1 MENLIN
7 YELTKMNE
15 RNISNAI
22 VISEHAYMRLKERNG
37 WSRKA
42 AARMIDKVY
51 QKGLRPEQVKGYLK
65 CWINNKAY
73 YGTEGSEFVLFG
85 EKLYIFNGNTMV
97 TVIPIPSRSYLLK
110 EA

>member
-1 MENLIN
+1 MGKLMN
-7 YELTKMNE
+7 YEAKVDE
-15 RNISNAI
+15 RNNSKAI

-42 AARMIDKVY
+42 ATRMIGKVY

-65 CWINNKAY
+65 CWINNKAD
-73 YGTEGSEFVLFG
+73 YGTAGSEFVLFG
-85 EKLYIFNGNTMV
+85 EKLYIFSGNTMV
-97 TVIPIPSRSYLLK
+97 TVIPTPSRGYLLR